1 MKFFRLFLLIPA
13 LLAGWPAIP
22 AGAAADY
29 RPLWIDQPKSD
40 DSIYLYR
47 VGTAVAGSETA
58 ARQAALIRAG
68 EIILD
73 EILAQ
78 SGVAETGRAELRG
91 RLALRDLTP
100 VPDAVHYAPENG
112 GIRCWLQVSLPLQ
125 ERDRLR
131 QAIAAALERRRLQ
144 DEFDARINGQWQE
157 GRAAS
162 LRGEYTQALAL
173 LREAETNFAAV
184 HSPAFAIEELRLLL
198 GDVQRE
204 LGRPLDARGCYET
217 VAGLATDETWQAQ
230 AAARLAA
237 LPDPPRLWPALT
249 RWQGRAAAQVCV
261 LQPAGEP
268 AAWFD
273 ELAAVLHRD
282 FQACRHDLRDL
293 SRWPPESA
301 AQLFTSRQTETL
313 AGAARDAAAGIVL
326 VIYARGDKTNGS
338 PPPEVGGLRF
348 PAPDMTVQFMVL
360 DAIANRI
367 VYAGE
372 FREMR
377 GRRGNARLAERIA
390 SILINNY
397 LAPKC
402 PALAPGLEAA
412 PPGPS

>member
-1 MKFFRLFLLIPA
+1 MKFFRLFLMSLA
-13 LLAGWPAIP
+13 LLAGWPAVP
-22 AGAAADY
+22 VGAAPDY
-29 RPLWIDQPKSD
+29 RPLWIEQPKSD

-47 VGTAVAGSETA
+47 VGTAAAGSETA
-58 ARQAALIRAG
+58 ARQAALVQAG

-78 SGVAETGRAELRG
+78 SGVPETERVELRG
-91 RLALRDLTP
+91 ALALRDLTP

-112 GIRCWLQVSLPLQ
+112 GTRCWLQVSLPLQ
-125 ERDRLR
+125 ERARLR
-131 QAIAAALERRRLQ
+131 QDIAAAMERRRLQ
-144 DEFDARINGQWQE
+144 EEFDARINGQWQE

-184 HSPAFAIEELRLLL
+184 HRPAFAMEELRLLL

-204 LGRPLDARGCYET
+204 LGRPLDARGYYET
-217 VAGLATDETWQAQ
+217 VAGLATAETGQAQ

-249 RWQGRAAAQVCV
+249 RWQDRAAAQVCV
-261 LQPAGEP
+261 LQPAGDP
-268 AAWFD
+268 AAWFG

-282 FQACRHDLRDL
+282 FQACRRDL
-293 SRWPPESA
+293 CDLAQWPPESA
-301 AQLFTSRQTETL
+301 AQLFITRQTAAL
-313 AGAARDAAAGIVL
+313 AGAARAASAGMVL
-326 VIYARGDKTNGS
+326 VIYARGDATGGGT
-338 PPPEVGGLRF
+338 PPETGGLRF

-402 PALAPGLEAA
+402 PALAPGPGGAA
-412 PPGPS
+412 AGPG